1 MLAQS
6 SSKAPYQPAL
16 FNYSRAI
23 PQSTAGSRG
32 LKEGS
37 QPLYLKPQ
45 GTSHHGRE
53 GYYFNIVCGFNHKI
67 FGGLYSLAEAEEIL
81 KSFEHC
87 RHQITPRE
95 FGVIAERVIAATNA
109 GRVAA

>member
-6 SSKAPYQPAL
+6 SSKAQVEQLPL
-16 FNYSRAI
+16 LNYNPPI
-23 PQSTAGSRG
+23 PQPTARSRG
-32 LKEGS
+32 LEEVS
-37 QPLYLKPQ
+37 QALHLKPQ
-45 GTSHHGRE
+45 GPSHHGRE

-109 GRVAA
+109 GRVA